1 MRKLFSN
8 ELNQLHDQFM
18 EMGIN
23 TSEQIYQAT
32 RAFTLHDN
40 NLAKEVI
47 ENDKG
52 TNRQEISLEK
62 EAFDF
67 IALQQ
72 PVATDLRIIMVIL
85 KASSDLERIGDH
97 AVSIAEETI
106 RGESDKRLPIIEKN
120 VADMTAQIRKMLEQ
134 AMDSYVRN
142 DEQAARQVAESD
154 LEVDKQ
160 YILTRSLVTESI
172 QKNLMSANVGSSY
185 LMVDRLLERIGD
197 HIVNLAEWTVY
208 STTGKMV
215 ELNQGKH
222 NGEMLAKMIAN
233 DQKNNKRS
241 I

>member
-1 MRKLFSN
+1 MRKLFSS

-18 EMGIN
+18 QMGIN

-32 RAFTLHDN
+32 KAFTLHDN

-47 ENDKG
+47 ENDQN
-52 TNRQEISLEK
+52 TNSEEVHLEK

-97 AVSIAEETI
+97 AASIAEETI
-106 RGESDKRLPIIEKN
+106 RGESDIRLPIVEKN
-120 VADMTAQIRKMLEQ
+120 IADMTAKIRTMLEQ
-134 AMDSYVRN
+134 VLDSYVRN
-142 DEQAARQVAESD
+142 DSELARSVAKED

-160 YILTRSLVTESI
+160 YILTRSLVTNSI
-172 QKNLMSANVGSSY
+172 QNGFMTANMGSSY
-185 LMVDRLLERIGD
+185 LMVDRMLERIGD

-208 STTGKMV
+208 STTGEMV

-222 NGEMLAKMIAN
+222 NGDMLEKMLEH
-233 DQKNNKRS
+233 DEQKHG
-241 I
+241 

>member
-8 ELNQLHDQFM
+8 ELNRLHDQFM
-18 EMGIN
+18 QMGIN

-32 RAFTLHDN
+32 KAFNMHDN

-47 ENDKG
+47 EDDQN
-52 TNRQEISLEK
+52 TNGEEINLEK

-97 AVSIAEETI
+97 AVSIAQETI
-106 RGESDKRLPIIEKN
+106 RGESDHRLPTVEQKI
-120 VADMTAQIRKMLEQ
+120 ADMTSQIRTMLEQ

-142 DEQAARQVAESD
+142 DVDLAKSIAEED
-154 LEVDKQ
+154 LNVDKK
-160 YILTRSLVTESI
+160 YIMTRAVVTDAI
-172 QKNLMSANVGSSY
+172 QDGEITAKMGSSY

-208 STTGKMV
+208 VATGEMV
-215 ELNQGKH
+215 ELNQGKR
-222 NGEMLAKMIAN
+222 NGDMLAQLMEHN
-233 DQKNNKRS
+233 RHDV
-241 I
+241 